1 MGTGLASGLGGN
13 NIIGN
18 NYFSLG
24 PAYLHY
30 GEDIADVSNLTGTV
44 SVTAASTAITGVGT
58 AFTTDFAVGDWIA
71 IAGLATDLQIQTI
84 TSNTAMVA
92 MLPAAST
99 VATATFKKVDQIDL
113 GDTMNITLTI
123 SQKKT
128 DLKSIQRG
136 DNRADAS
143 WTGYE
148 VMVKTE
154 LTSATVERLVAVNRG
169 YQAVRDSVTG
179 LVKGFGFG
187 FRGYELDSQIW
198 KPLFVKL
205 QSGGVVTS
213 VALEKMKFLRAVP
226 MQDGDVAYSAAD
238 QRNVAVAFNCYLD
251 ETTLIN
257 SVPQLFTVGD
267 VTP

>member
-1 MGTGLASGLGGN
+1 M
-13 NIIGN
+13 
-18 NYFSLG
+18 G

-123 SQKKT
+123 SQKK
-128 DLKSIQRG
+128 
-136 DNRADAS
+136 
-143 WTGYE
+143 
-148 VMVKTE
+148 
-154 LTSATVERLVAVNRG
+154 
-169 YQAVRDSVTG
+169 
-179 LVKGFGFG
+179 GFGFG

-238 QRNVAVAFNCYLD
+238 QRNVAVAFNCYLA

>member
-1 MGTGLASGLGGN
+1 MATGIAPGTGGN

-18 NYFSLG
+18 NYFALG

-30 GEDIADVSNLTGTV
+30 GEDIANVSNLAGTV

-58 AFTTDFAVGDWIA
+58 SFTTDFAVGDWIA
-71 IAGLATDLQIQTI
+71 IAGLATDLQIKTI
-84 TSNTAMVA
+84 TSATAMVA
-92 MLPAAST
+92 MAGAAST
-99 VATATFKKVDQIDL
+99 VAAATYKKVDQVDL
-113 GDTMNITLTI
+113 GDTSNITITI

-154 LTSATVERLVAVNRG
+154 LTSATVERLVEINRG
-169 YQAVRDSVTG
+169 YQAVRDAVTG

-198 KPLFVKL
+198 KPLYVKL
-205 QSGGVVTS
+205 QSGGVVTT

-226 MQDGDVAYSAAD
+226 MQDGDVAFSAAD
-238 QRNVAVAFNCYLD
+238 QRNVPVTFSCYLD

-257 SVPQLFTVGD
+257 SIPQIFTVGD
-267 VTP
+267 VS

>member
-1 MGTGLASGLGGN
+1 MRNQLAKKIEILLKDHAKRNYN
-13 NIIGN
+13 ND
-18 NYFSLG
+18 FVG
-24 PAYLHY
+24 PDAYCMEKAMKELLD
-30 GEDIADVSNLTGTV
+30 ENAELKD
-44 SVTAASTAITGVGT
+44 
-58 AFTTDFAVGDWIA
+58 
-71 IAGLATDLQIQTI
+71 IQTPNSEMYSGCYKRSAESLHDEI
-84 TSNTAMVA
+84 
-92 MLPAAST
+92 
-99 VATATFKKVDQIDL
+99 
-113 GDTMNITLTI
+113 MN
-123 SQKKT
+123 
-128 DLKSIQRG
+128 D
-136 DNRADAS
+136 
-143 WTGYE
+143 
-148 VMVKTE
+148 
-154 LTSATVERLVAVNRG
+154 LVAKAGVVVLPS
-169 YQAVRDSVTG
+169 YYE
-179 LVKGFGFG
+179 GFGFG